1 MPLLH
6 LLERSQLQWARCWEA
21 EMKIERQSDFVKQMG
36 GKLTEVTL
44 QSLARVCVGGW
55 EAKLGTRNVHMDY
68 EIVQDS
74 AGFVSNRI
82 SHLFMNEAA
91 FLVYEG
97 VAKAR
102 RTQFPGPQSS

>member
-68 EIVQDS
+68 DANKMGKGAAVAVS
-74 AGFVSNRI
+74 YAGRRLVMQIEHSVVLCLI
-82 SHLFMNEAA
+82 SL
-91 FLVYEG
+91 
-97 VAKAR
+97 
-102 RTQFPGPQSS
+102 